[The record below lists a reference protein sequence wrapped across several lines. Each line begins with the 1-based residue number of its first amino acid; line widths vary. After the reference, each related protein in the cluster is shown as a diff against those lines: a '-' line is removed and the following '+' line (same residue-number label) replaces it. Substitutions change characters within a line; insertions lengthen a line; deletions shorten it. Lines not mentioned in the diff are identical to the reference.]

1 MLTAFPAARIYECRK
16 QYSTCTKETKIKRN
30 DNRKGETKMNTN
42 MKELTLEEIE
52 QVNAGSVV
60 GIAACVVGIATA
72 AVKVADFVYDC
83 VKSK

>member
-1 MLTAFPAARIYECRK
+1 MNEK
-16 QYSTCTKETKIKRN
+16 KE
-30 DNRKGETKMNTN
+30 DLKMDTN
-42 MKELTLEEIE
+42 KKELTLDEME

-60 GIAACVVGIATA
+60 GIAACVVGIAAA

>member
-1 MLTAFPAARIYECRK
+1 MTLKAIKHQNKNRNEK
-16 QYSTCTKETKIKRN
+16 KE
-30 DNRKGETKMNTN
+30 DLKMNTN
-42 MKELTLEEIE
+42 MKELTLDEME

-60 GIAACVVGIATA
+60 GIAACVVGIAAA

>member
-1 MLTAFPAARIYECRK
+1 MSINK
-16 QYSTCTKETKIKRN
+16 
-30 DNRKGETKMNTN
+30 
-42 MKELTLEEIE
+42 KELTLDEME

-60 GIAACVVGIATA
+60 GIAPCVVGIAAA